1 MHVSRAFKSAGTDVN
16 RFLEPLL
23 ARIRVTPLST
33 DLLPSVD
40 ASAATAIGE
49 CVSISILPRRLVS

>member
-1 MHVSRAFKSAGTDVN
+1 VN

-40 ASAATAIGE
+40 ASAATAIGV
-49 CVSISILPRRLVS
+49 CFTQLNFAGDSYHFHPFASRSI